1 MRTGIVKWFSN
12 KKGFGF
18 IQPED
23 GGADVFVH
31 YTDIQAA
38 GFRVLHPGE
47 RVAFELENS
56 QKGSRARKVVRC

>member
-1 MRTGIVKWFSN
+1 MQTGIVKWFNS

-31 YTDIQAA
+31 HTDIRAA
-38 GFRVLHPGE
+38 GFRTLHAGE
-47 RVAFELENS
+47 RVAFELEIS